1 MKSKTDVVIIGGGVT
16 GCSLAYMLAKKGI
29 DVVVVEKNYL
39 SSGATGA
46 CGAGIRQQWSTKEN
60 TELAIKSIKIFESLS
75 TKLGQ
80 DIELRQGGYLIA
92 VHDAKEMKQAEKNVN
107 MQRSLG
113 LKVDILDSNEIN
125 DVVPV
130 LDVKGMA
137 AIGATFCP
145 TDGHANPFKTTFAY
159 ANAARKKGA
168 EIYTHTKVTDI
179 KTINKKISAVKTDKG
194 IIKTNTVINA
204 AGVWSKKIA
213 EMVDIKLPNVPFRKE
228 ILATERLKPMFEAMV
243 ISFKDGIYFSQQE
256 EGQIVGGIP
265 IPGEKKGYKT
275 MPTFSFIQHMSKTLT
290 RYVPQL
296 KHINMLRHWTGFYDV
311 TPDARPILG
320 EVKELKG
327 FIQCNGFSGHGF
339 MLSPIVSQIL
349 SDFITD
355 GKTSGILESLN
366 VNRFKGKKIDHEMY
380 VVG

>member
-1 MKSKTDVVIIGGGVT
+1 MQSKADVVIVGGGVS

-29 DVVVVEKNYL
+29 DVIVVEKNYL

-75 TKLGQ
+75 KELGH

-92 VHDAKEMKQAEKNVN
+92 VHDDKEMKQAKRNVE

-113 LKVDILDSNEIN
+113 LKVDILDVSEIN
-125 DVVPV
+125 DVVSI
-130 LDVKGMA
+130 LDVKGMN

-159 ANAARKKGA
+159 ANAARRKGA
-168 EIYTHTKVTDI
+168 NIYTHTKVTDI
-179 KTINKKISAVKTDKG
+179 KTNNKKTSAVKTDKG
-194 IIKTNTVINA
+194 IIKTDTVVNA

-213 EMVDIKLPNVPFRKE
+213 EMAGIKLPNVPFRKE
-228 ILATERLKPMFEAMV
+228 IMATERLKPMFEAMV
-243 ISFKDGIYFSQQE
+243 ISFKDGIYFSQQD

-265 IPGEKKGYKT
+265 IPEEKKGYKT

-296 KHINMLRHWTGFYDV
+296 KHVNMLRHWTGFYDV
-311 TPDARPILG
+311 TLDARPILG
-320 EVKELKG
+320 AVNELKG

-339 MLSPIVSQIL
+339 MLSPVVSQIL
-349 SDFITD
+349 SDLIAD
-355 GKTSGILESLN
+355 GKTSSILENLN
-366 VNRFKGKKIDHEMY
+366 VDRFKGKKIDHEMY

>member
-1 MKSKTDVVIIGGGVT
+1 MKCNTDVVIIGGGVS
-16 GCSLAYMLAKKGI
+16 GCSLAYILAKKGI
-29 DVVVVEKNYL
+29 DVVVAEKNYL

-168 EIYTHTKVTDI
+168 DIYTHTKVTDI

-194 IIKTNTVINA
+194 IIKTNTVVNA
-204 AGVWSKKIA
+204 EQCKFHMRLLSRLIA
-213 EMVDIKLPNVPFRKE
+213 VM
-228 ILATERLKPMFEAMV
+228 
-243 ISFKDGIYFSQQE
+243 
-256 EGQIVGGIP
+256 
-265 IPGEKKGYKT
+265 
-275 MPTFSFIQHMSKTLT
+275 
-290 RYVPQL
+290 
-296 KHINMLRHWTGFYDV
+296 
-311 TPDARPILG
+311 
-320 EVKELKG
+320 
-327 FIQCNGFSGHGF
+327 
-339 MLSPIVSQIL
+339 
-349 SDFITD
+349 
-355 GKTSGILESLN
+355 
-366 VNRFKGKKIDHEMY
+366 
-380 VVG
+380 